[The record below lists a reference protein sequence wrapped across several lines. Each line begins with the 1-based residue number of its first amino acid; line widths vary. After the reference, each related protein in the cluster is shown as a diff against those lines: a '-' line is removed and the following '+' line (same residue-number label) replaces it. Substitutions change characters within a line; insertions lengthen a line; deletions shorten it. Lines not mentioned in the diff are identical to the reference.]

1 MHTADQLLLGT
12 HEQQTST
19 HRHDIARQF
28 AIGECSLGVLGL
40 SFAIAA
46 GTIESASTWEA
57 LIIVRD
63 LEQPSVSFGI

>member
-19 HRHDIARQF
+19 HCHDIARQF
-28 AIGECSLGVLGL
+28 AIGGCSLGVLGL

-46 GTIESASTWEA
+46 GTIESASTWKN
-57 LIIVRD
+57 
-63 LEQPSVSFGI
+63 